1 MSVSPA
7 PSDEPADLGSSSPE
21 SWRRNLPVP
30 LAAVL
35 IEATQ
40 ESIDPEAPPIELLAF
55 ELRSE
60 EAVSAKPAPARASPD
75 WRRIAAAVSL
85 AAVVTIGVA
94 AAAVHV
100 GETRAASAES
110 ATAHALSDRLD
121 AMSARLESLDANR
134 THDEV
139 TNFRK
144 VLAEIKNSV
153 AGARN
158 VSDGVNQLNARVDR
172 LEKEQGGKFDKLGDR
187 MDRDAANRLA
197 DIANRLD
204 KLEAKAITPTAA
216 RDLSGAVAQLGG
228 RLDHIEKDQSARLD
242 KLGERLDHDAS
253 GRNVELTAR
262 LEKLEA
268 KMAGKPAVAAIAPSA
283 AKPTPVASSAATK
296 FAPSVSDE
304 VTGSIERP
312 RPQLRGYYL
321 SEVHNGYAMIDS
333 PAGVIAVAPGDM
345 LPGGGRVL
353 RIERRGRT
361 WAVVT
366 TQGQIAA
373 MDD

>member
-1 MSVSPA
+1 MSVSPV
-7 PSDEPADLGSSSPE
+7 PSDEPADLGSSRPE
-21 SWRRNLPVP
+21 NSRRNLPVP
-30 LAAVL
+30 LAAVRV
-35 IEATQ
+35 EATQ
-40 ESIDPEAPPIELLAF
+40 ESIDLDAPRIELLTF
-55 ELRSE
+55 ELRGE
-60 EAVSAKPAPARASPD
+60 EAVSAKPGPSRTPLD
-75 WRRIAAAVSL
+75 WRRIAAAASL

-100 GETRAASAES
+100 GETRVASAES

-121 AMSARLESLDANR
+121 AMSSRLESLDANR

-139 TNFRK
+139 ANFRK
-144 VLAEIKNSV
+144 VLAEIKNSI

-158 VSDGVNQLNARVDR
+158 VSDGVTQLNARVDR

-187 MDRDAANRLA
+187 IDRDAANRLA
-197 DIANRLD
+197 DIAGRLD
-204 KLEAKAITPTAA
+204 KLEAKANTASA
-216 RDLSGAVAQLGG
+216 RDLSGAVAQLGE

-253 GRNVELTAR
+253 VRNFGATAR
-262 LEKLEA
+262 LDKPEA
-268 KMAGKPAVAAIAPSA
+268 KIAAKPIVAAVAPSP

-296 FAPSVSDE
+296 YAPSVSDD
-304 VTGSIERP
+304 VTGSIGKP

-333 PAGVIAVAPGDM
+333 PVGEIAVAPGDM

-366 TQGQIAA
+366 TQGQIVA

>member
-7 PSDEPADLGSSSPE
+7 PSDEPADLGSSRPE
-21 SWRRNLPVP
+21 NSRRNLPVP
-30 LAAVL
+30 LAAVR
-35 IEATQ
+35 IEATP
-40 ESIDPEAPPIELLAF
+40 ESIDPDPPRIELLTF
-55 ELRSE
+55 DLRGE
-60 EAVSAKPAPARASPD
+60 EAVSAKRGPARTPRD
-75 WRRIAAAVSL
+75 WRRIAAAASL

-94 AAAVHV
+94 AAAVHI
-100 GETRAASAES
+100 GETRVASAES

-121 AMSARLESLDANR
+121 AMSSRLESLDANR

-139 TNFRK
+139 ANFRK
-144 VLAEIKNSV
+144 VLAEIKNSI

-158 VSDGVNQLNARVDR
+158 VSDGVSQLNARVDR

-187 MDRDAANRLA
+187 IDRDAANRLA
-197 DIANRLD
+197 DIASRLD
-204 KLEAKAITPTAA
+204 KLEAKASTASA

-253 GRNVELTAR
+253 GRNVEVTAR
-262 LEKLEA
+262 LDKLEA
-268 KMAGKPAVAAIAPSA
+268 KIATKPTVAAVAPSPSR
-283 AKPTPVASSAATK
+283 PTLVPNSAATK
-296 FAPSVSDE
+296 SAPSVFDD

-312 RPQLRGYYL
+312 RPQLRGYHL

-333 PAGVIAVAPGDM
+333 PGGEIAVAPGDM

-361 WAVVT
+361 WAVIT
-366 TQGQIAA
+366 TQGQILA

>member
-1 MSVSPA
+1 MSVSPD
-7 PSDEPADLGSSSPE
+7 PSEEPADQGPSQPE
-21 SWRRNLPVP
+21 TPRYNLPVP
-30 LAAVL
+30 FAGARF
-35 IEATQ
+35 EAKP
-40 ESIDPEAPPIELLAF
+40 ESIDPDAPPIELLTF
-55 ELRSE
+55 DLRGE
-60 EAVSAKPAPARASPD
+60 ETVSAKPSSSRTPLD

-85 AAVVTIGVA
+85 ATVVSIGIA

-100 GETRAASAES
+100 GETRVASAES
-110 ATAHALSDRLD
+110 ATARSLSERLD
-121 AMSARLESLDANR
+121 TMSARLESLDANR

-139 TNFRK
+139 ANFRK

-153 AGARN
+153 AGAHN
-158 VSDGVNQLNARVDR
+158 VSDGVNQLSARVDR

-187 MDRDAANRLA
+187 IDRDSASRLA
-197 DIANRLD
+197 DIAGRLD
-204 KLEAKAITPTAA
+204 KLEAKASGAGA
-216 RDLSGAVAQLGG
+216 SGAVAQLGE

-242 KLGERLDHDAS
+242 KLGEHLDHDAS
-253 GRNVELTAR
+253 SRIAEVTAR
-262 LEKLEA
+262 LDKFEA
-268 KMAGKPAVAAIAPSA
+268 KIAAKPAVAGVAPSPT
-283 AKPTPVASSAATK
+283 KPAPVASAVTTK

-333 PAGVIAVAPGDM
+333 PAGEIAVAPGDM

-366 TQGQIAA
+366 TQGQIVA

>member
-1 MSVSPA
+1 MTVSPA
-7 PSDEPADLGSSSPE
+7 SSDEPADLGPSRPE
-21 SWRRNLPVP
+21 NARCNLPVP
-30 LAAVL
+30 LAAVRV
-35 IEATQ
+35 EATQ
-40 ESIDPEAPPIELLAF
+40 ESVNPDAPRIELLTF
-55 ELRSE
+55 DLRGE
-60 EAVSAKPAPARASPD
+60 EALSAKSGPARASTD

-94 AAAVHV
+94 AAAMHV
-100 GETRAASAES
+100 GETRVATAQSG
-110 ATAHALSDRLD
+110 TAHALSDRLD

-139 TNFRK
+139 ANFRK

-158 VSDGVNQLNARVDR
+158 VSDGVTQLNARVDR

-187 MDRDAANRLA
+187 IDRDTANRLA
-197 DIANRLD
+197 DIASRLD
-204 KLEAKAITPTAA
+204 KLENKANTANG
-216 RDLSGAVAQLGG
+216 RDLSGAVAQLGE

-242 KLGERLDHDAS
+242 KLGEHLDHDAS
-253 GRNVELTAR
+253 GRLGEMTAR
-262 LEKLEA
+262 LDKLEA
-268 KMAGKPAVAAIAPSA
+268 KIAAKPTVAAVAPSPT
-283 AKPTPVASSAATK
+283 KPTPVANSASTK
-296 FAPSVSDE
+296 FAPSVSDD

-312 RPQLRGYYL
+312 RAQLRGYYL

-333 PAGVIAVAPGDM
+333 PGGEIAVAPGDM

-361 WAVVT
+361 WAVIT
-366 TQGQIAA
+366 TQGQIVA

>member
-1 MSVSPA
+1 
-7 PSDEPADLGSSSPE
+7 
-21 SWRRNLPVP
+21 
-30 LAAVL
+30 
-35 IEATQ
+35 
-40 ESIDPEAPPIELLAF
+40 
-55 ELRSE
+55 
-60 EAVSAKPAPARASPD
+60 
-75 WRRIAAAVSL
+75 
-85 AAVVTIGVA
+85 
-94 AAAVHV
+94 
-100 GETRAASAES
+100 
-110 ATAHALSDRLD
+110 
-121 AMSARLESLDANR
+121 
-134 THDEV
+134 
-139 TNFRK
+139 
-144 VLAEIKNSV
+144 V

-158 VSDGVNQLNARVDR
+158 VSDGVTQLNARVDR

-187 MDRDAANRLA
+187 IDHDTANRIA
-197 DIANRLD
+197 DIAGRLD
-204 KLEAKAITPTAA
+204 KLEAKANITNAH
-216 RDLSGAVAQLGG
+216 DLSGAVAQLGQ

-268 KMAGKPAVAAIAPSA
+268 KIAAKPIVAAVAPST
-283 AKPTPVASSAATK
+283 AKPTPVVSSAATK
-296 FAPSVSDE
+296 FAPPISDE

-312 RPQLRGYYL
+312 RPQLRGYFL

-333 PAGVIAVAPGDM
+333 PAGEIAVAPGDM

-366 TQGQIAA
+366 TQGQIVA